1 MSFTAKVKET
11 ALNPN
16 FMTIS
21 RVLAVPVLIV
31 LLMFETRVTLFLA
44 GLVFTAASI
53 TDYLDGYIARKYQLV
68 TALGKMLDPLADKLL
83 ISTAFVMLVELGFMP
98 GWIAC
103 VIIGRELAVTGLRS
117 IMAEHGQDGAASMLG
132 KLKTGFQIAAVIPLI
147 LHYSYLGINFSAIGT
162 VLLYGAL
169 IFTLWSGVDYFV
181 KSKKILGF

>member
-1 MSFTAKVKET
+1 MSIPKKIKEA

-16 FMTIS
+16 FMTVS

-31 LLMFETRVTLFLA
+31 LLMFETRITTFLA
-44 GLVFTAASI
+44 ALLFSAASI
-53 TDYLDGYIARKYQLV
+53 TDYLDGYIARKYELV
-68 TALGKMLDPLADKLL
+68 STLGKMLDPLADKLL

-117 IMAEHGQDGAASMLG
+117 IMVEHGEDVAASMLG
-132 KLKTGFQIAAVIPLI
+132 KLKTGFQIASVIPLL
-147 LHYSYLGINFSAIGT
+147 LHYSYLGINFAAIGT

-181 KSKKILGF
+181 RSKKILGF

>member
-1 MSFTAKVKET
+1 MSFSAKMKEA

-16 FMTIS
+16 FMTVS

-31 LLMFETRVTLFLA
+31 LLMFETRITTFVAALLFS
-44 GLVFTAASI
+44 AASI
-53 TDYLDGYIARKYQLV
+53 TDYLDGYIARKYELV
-68 TALGKMLDPLADKLL
+68 STLGKMLDPLADKLL
-83 ISTAFVMLVELGFMP
+83 ITTAFVMLVELGFMP

-117 IMAEHGQDGAASMLG
+117 IMVEHGEDAAASMLG
-132 KLKTGFQIAAVIPLI
+132 KLKTGFQIAAVIPLL
-147 LHYSYLGINFSAIGT
+147 LHYSYLNINFGGIGT